1 MFHQLLEYTGV
12 AAASGIT
19 GLALGLGAG
28 LAVVS
33 FGVVASVP
41 LAAVGALGVLI
52 GATELCT
59 QND

>member
-28 LAVVS
+28 LAVAS
-33 FGVVASVP
+33 FGLVASVP
-41 LAAVGALGVLI
+41 LAVVGTFGVLV

-59 QND
+59 PKS